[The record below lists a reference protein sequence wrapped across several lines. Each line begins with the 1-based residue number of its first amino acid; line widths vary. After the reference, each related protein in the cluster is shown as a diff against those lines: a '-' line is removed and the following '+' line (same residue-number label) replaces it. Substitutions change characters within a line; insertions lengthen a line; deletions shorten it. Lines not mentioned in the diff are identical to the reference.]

1 MTAAPAAAT
10 GPDRFRVA
18 YEELRGRVLAGAPFG
33 GAFGGAFGL
42 VLLLREGLAA
52 WMASGSAGSVPVA
65 PAVEPDRRV
74 AASLVPDVIHVAVVR
89 VLASMALGGV
99 AERSA

>member
-1 MTAAPAAAT
+1 VTAAPAAAT

-33 GAFGGAFGL
+33 GAFGL

-52 WMASGSAGSVPVA
+52 WMAGGSAGSVPVA
-65 PAVEPDRRV
+65 PAVEPDRRL
-74 AASLVPDVIHVAVVR
+74 AAPLVSDEIHAAVVR
-89 VLASMALGGV
+89 VLASMALGGRE
-99 AERSA
+99 ERRA